1 MSGTVTAG
9 ALMVLVACGVVVV
22 SMSGI
27 LSATGAGVGSNGDC
41 GGNGVSFGPRI
52 FVLGVGTVCARYMLR
67 SLTSLRVI
75 FAFATHIAR
84 F

>member
-27 LSATGAGVGSNGDC
+27 VSAAGGAGGESNGDS

-52 FVLGVGTVCARYMLR
+52 FV
-67 SLTSLRVI
+67 
-75 FAFATHIAR
+75 
-84 F
+84 